1 MAKWYN
7 EFLESD
13 EPHHNGSWGGRQ
25 RIYRFPNGYS
35 ASVIPEYIERKL
47 DEYEDH
53 ENPERSVVGEMMPK
67 KVRKAFEIL
76 DYCIWLIVGLV
87 VFVTSV
93 EVVINDFRL
102 GRHIFGTNIPMAAAS
117 LAVPAGWFFAMIRIL
132 QNMYRIVKSPDNE
145 EEKDKNLIVS

>member
-1 MAKWYN
+1 M
-7 EFLESD
+7 
-13 EPHHNGSWGGRQ
+13 
-25 RIYRFPNGYS
+25 
-35 ASVIPEYIERKL
+35 
-47 DEYEDH
+47 
-53 ENPERSVVGEMMPK
+53 
-67 KVRKAFEIL
+67 
-76 DYCIWLIVGLV
+76 GLV
-87 VFVTSV
+87 GFVTSV